1 MFDFNVPKT
10 FNILLTFVSYRHE
23 ICGKTHYVKSLIFV
37 QKVDFDISKIQ
48 PTPIC
53 RNLVTIMPKIQ
64 FLIHKCTKNVAFS
77 F

>member
-23 ICGKTHYVKSLIFV
+23 ICGKTHYIKSLIFV
-37 QKVDFDISKIQ
+37 QKVDFDKIQ

-53 RNLVTIMPKIQ
+53 RNLVTIISG
-64 FLIHKCTKNVAFS
+64 FWWFFHAKNPVFDS
-77 F
+77 

>member
-37 QKVDFDISKIQ
+37 QKVEFDKSFEFFDICKIK
-48 PTPIC
+48 PTLIC
-53 RNLVTIMPKIQ
+53 K
-64 FLIHKCTKNVAFS
+64 K
-77 F
+77 

>member
-53 RNLVTIMPKIQ
+53 RNLVTIISG
-64 FLIHKCTKNVAFS
+64 FRWFFHAKNPVFDS
-77 F
+77 